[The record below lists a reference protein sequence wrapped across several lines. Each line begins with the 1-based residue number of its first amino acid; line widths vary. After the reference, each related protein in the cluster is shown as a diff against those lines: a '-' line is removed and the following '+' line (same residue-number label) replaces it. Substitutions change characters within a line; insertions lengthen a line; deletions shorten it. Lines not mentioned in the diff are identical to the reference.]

1 MDVLPTIASI
11 AGIPI
16 DHDIDGM
23 DLSHNLFNQPGKDRD
38 FFNMAFEGD
47 CYFVRN
53 DRFRLHEDGRFYE
66 VPVTS
71 NETRYSME
79 VVENPSQHTNTRA
92 FLQGKLDDYMQI
104 KQTDTSY
111 SIVPFG
117 TNGDIFK
124 NANSTLEKSAKN

>member
-1 MDVLPTIASI
+1 MDVLPTFASMADI
-11 AGIPI
+11 SIE
-16 DHDIDGM
+16 HEIDGM
-23 DLSHNLFNQPGKDRD
+23 DLSHNLLGVPGKDRD

-79 VVENPSQHTNTRA
+79 VTSNPDDHQNTRA
-92 FLQGKLDDYMQI
+92 YLQGKLNDYMQI

-111 SIVPFG
+111 TIVPFG
-117 TNGDIFK
+117 TKGDNFK
-124 NANSTLEKSAKN
+124 NAQEKKNNH